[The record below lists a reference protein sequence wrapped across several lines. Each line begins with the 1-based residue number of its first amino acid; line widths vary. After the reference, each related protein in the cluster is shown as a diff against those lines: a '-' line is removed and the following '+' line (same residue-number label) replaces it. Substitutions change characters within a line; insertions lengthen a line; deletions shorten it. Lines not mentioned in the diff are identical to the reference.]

1 MPAKYTCFRHAI
13 PVNPP
18 SPSLPF
24 HSRLSCHPNIFSH
37 LSFQVELKY
46 AERGTETK
54 RHRVALRNT
63 GKTYGALVMSSLSW
77 STLGGHSFMPW
88 FSNLEDREPS
98 LHLPEQIKGVSQL
111 PSSQIGF
118 HEHIPSVQGLSR
130 AQRNFLFELSP

>member
-1 MPAKYTCFRHAI
+1 
-13 PVNPP
+13 
-18 SPSLPF
+18 
-24 HSRLSCHPNIFSH
+24 
-37 LSFQVELKY
+37 
-46 AERGTETK
+46 
-54 RHRVALRNT
+54 
-63 GKTYGALVMSSLSW
+63 
-77 STLGGHSFMPW
+77 MPW